1 MSITRSQEREQAFI
15 VLFENIFNPDISVAE
30 LFSLAEE
37 SEFFEET
44 EFSRKLVDTTV
55 DHYAEIDTEIEAYT
69 VGWSIQR
76 ITKVA
81 LAILRLAICEI
92 LYFDDI
98 PASVS
103 INEAVELAK
112 KYAEKKDSS
121 FINGVLGS
129 FVRAQE
135 Q

>member
-1 MSITRSQEREQAFI
+1 MNRSQEREQAFI
-15 VLFENIFNPDISVAE
+15 VLFETIFHPDCTVGE
-30 LFSLAEE
+30 LIALGEE
-37 SEFFEET
+37 SEFFT
-44 EFSRKLVDTTV
+44 ESDFSRRLAETTV
-55 DHYAEIDTEIEAYT
+55 DHLPEIDTEIERYA
-69 VGWSIQR
+69 VDWSLSR
-76 ITKVA
+76 ITKVS

-129 FVRAQE
+129 VARARE
-135 Q
+135 